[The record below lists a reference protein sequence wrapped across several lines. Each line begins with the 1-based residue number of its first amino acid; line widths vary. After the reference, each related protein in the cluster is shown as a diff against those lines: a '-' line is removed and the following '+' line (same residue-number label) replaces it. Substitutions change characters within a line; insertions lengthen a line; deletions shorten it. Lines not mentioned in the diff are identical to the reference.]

1 MEVVRESGLLEL
13 INAQWQDLPTGVG
26 ALAGDTYKF
35 NDRPRDE
42 IVWACGPGPGLMT
55 RYAAGEFTVRM
66 RLRPIKEGSDR
77 LQLGCYRKPRDEAEG
92 SDEKETWVPL
102 IDDVSGL
109 RIRYFDTRLNA
120 WVERWTD
127 TGTLPRLTIS
137 GSANRWLEAEA
148 MACSGVEVAMHPSVK
163 SGSTALR
170 GSFPPN
176 QSFEARITGEG
187 GRLNLKFLLA
197 GENPVNLEL
206 LRKYLEVKGVDLN
219 EHD

>member
-1 MEVVRESGLLEL
+1 MFIASDKGRRRAGFTLLEIILATAILGLMAVAIFRFVQANIIALRISAVENMEEARYSGLLEL
-13 INAQWQDLPTGVG
+13 LTVQWQDLPTGVG

-77 LQLGCYRKPRDEAEG
+77 LQLGCYRKPRDTAEG
-92 SDEKETWVPL
+92 DNEKETWVPL

-127 TGTLPRLTIS
+127 TGTLPRLIELIIQRP
-137 GSANRWLEAEA
+137 NRPDWRAI
-148 MACSGVEVAMHPSVK
+148 VA
-163 SGSTALR
+163 L
-170 GSFPPN
+170 
-176 QSFEARITGEG
+176 
-187 GRLNLKFLLA
+187 GRTPL
-197 GENPVNLEL
+197 
-206 LRKYLEVKGVDLN
+206 
-219 EHD
+219 